1 MYWTLALRHLLVRPG
16 RALVLLLGYALGVAV
31 MIVLLSVGGAMLDQ
45 SRDASLIGGGELTAL
60 PSGVDVEAMRT
71 GGLAGMFFG
80 INGARFVTR
89 ELLGGTR
96 EAGMVVAVSPV
107 LEQKFLTVHA
117 RDTTWTVRAGGELP
131 SQASAAGARLQVT
144 AGMWRDDRRDSLW
157 RAPAAAA
164 LFHEIDH
171 FHRPGA
177 HDSSWAEWHYF
188 NFVVNDQEWWYITLL
203 VGGDLRGN
211 DWGGQVLLT
220 HRTPGGAYQR
230 YVTNVSRDL
239 VRFDTT
245 RADLTIGTSSIT
257 ERDGKYLLSGG
268 AGGATFDLTL
278 TPSPHGYFPAV
289 DLGSGET
296 ASGYVVPAL
305 VGTASGR
312 FCVERQCRTVRD
324 IAAYHDHNWG
334 SWRAV
339 TWEWGAGRGTSHALL
354 YGGVIGSGSGGAV
367 PFFLGLED
375 SLGLQQIYRFDAV
388 QRIGERSVPG
398 MPGIAA
404 PESLRITAARLGDTL
419 DVRVRITDVTS
430 SRSMAAGPGRIF
442 LQMRGAWRAKGTAAR
457 QAVTDS
463 GTGFFET
470 WVCSRTLNGSL
481 DAPVPCL
488 IR

>member
-1 MYWTLALRHLLVRPG
+1 
-16 RALVLLLGYALGVAV
+16 
-31 MIVLLSVGGAMLDQ
+31 
-45 SRDASLIGGGELTAL
+45 
-60 PSGVDVEAMRT
+60 
-71 GGLAGMFFG
+71 
-80 INGARFVTR
+80 
-89 ELLGGTR
+89 
-96 EAGMVVAVSPV
+96 
-107 LEQKFLTVHA
+107 
-117 RDTTWTVRAGGELP
+117 
-131 SQASAAGARLQVT
+131 
-144 AGMWRDDRRDSLW
+144 
-157 RAPAAAA
+157 
-164 LFHEIDH
+164 
-171 FHRPGA
+171 
-177 HDSSWAEWHYF
+177 
-188 NFVVNDQEWWYITLL
+188 
-203 VGGDLRGN
+203 
-211 DWGGQVLLT
+211 
-220 HRTPGGAYQR
+220 
-230 YVTNVSRDL
+230 
-239 VRFDTT
+239 
-245 RADLTIGTSSIT
+245 
-257 ERDGKYLLSGG
+257 
-268 AGGATFDLTL
+268 
-278 TPSPHGYFPAV
+278 V

-398 MPGIAA
+398 MPGIAV

-481 DAPVPCL
+481 DATVPCL